1 MNLGEIQKILQA
13 EALTENIDFGMEIR
27 MVKAS
32 DLMSDV
38 LSSCSSGALLIT
50 GLTNSQA
57 VRTVEVADLCGIVF
71 VRGKRPSEET
81 IRLARDRGIPLLA
94 TKFPMYETCGVLY
107 SHGLAG
113 IKEQKITD
121 GR

>member
-1 MNLGEIQKILQA
+1 MNLGEIRELLQA
-13 EALTENIDFGMEIR
+13 EVLTDEGGLSLDVQTIM
-27 MVKAS
+27 AS

-38 LSSCSSGALLIT
+38 LSFSGTDALLIT

-81 IRLARDRGIPLLA
+81 IRLAQEKNIPLLT
-94 TKFPMYETCGVLY
+94 TKSPMYEACGVLY
-107 SHGLAG
+107 SHGILG
-113 IKEQKITD
+113 IK
-121 GR
+121 

>member
-1 MNLGEIQKILQA
+1 MNLSEIGELLQA
-13 EALTENIDFGMEIR
+13 EVLTGEDELSLDVQTVM
-27 MVKAS
+27 AS

-38 LSSCSSGALLIT
+38 LSFSGSDALLIT

-81 IRLARDRGIPLLA
+81 IRLAQERNIPLLT
-94 TKFPMYETCGVLY
+94 TKSPMYEACGVLY
-107 SHGLAG
+107 SHGILG
-113 IKEQKITD
+113 IK
-121 GR
+121 